1 MPVVIVVGAQWGDEG
16 KGKIVDYL
24 TKKADIVARFQG
36 GHNAGHTVVIKN
48 AKYILHLIPSGI
60 LHKNTVCIIG
70 NGVVVEPAALIEE
83 IDGLRDKGITVS
95 SNLLISKN
103 AHLIMP
109 YHIAIDKAS
118 EQSKG
123 RKSIGTTGRG
133 IGPTYVD
140 KMARSGIRV
149 GELLTPDLFKE
160 KLQANVKQ
168 ANILLKNLYDLK
180 GFSPKKIF
188 DEYMEYAKKLGR
200 HIADTDLI
208 INKAISEKK
217 NVLLEGAQG
226 TLLDIDHGTYPFVTS
241 SSAVAGG
248 ACIGLGIGPT
258 KISKV
263 LGIVKAYTTRV
274 GSGPFPTELNDQT
287 GEMIREKG
295 GEFGSTTGRARRCG
309 WLDTVILKHSAMING
324 LTGVAITKLD
334 ILDGFH
340 KIKIC
345 TAYKYKGKQIN
356 DMPKELSIFEKCVP
370 IYEEM
375 EGWQESTLGVS
386 DLRKLPSQARAY
398 IKRIEELTGVKADI
412 ISTGQKRDELINIRE
427 LF

>member
-83 IDGLRDKGITVS
+83 MEGLRDKGITVS
-95 SNLLISKN
+95 GNLLISKN

-149 GELLTPDLFKE
+149 GELLIPDLFME

-168 ANILLKNLYDLK
+168 ANILLKNLYNLK

-258 KISKV
+258 RISKV

-274 GSGPFPTELNDQT
+274 GSGPFPTELTDEA
-287 GEMIREKG
+287 GEWLATTG
-295 GEFGSTTGRARRCG
+295 GELGG
-309 WLDTVILKHSAMING
+309 DT
-324 LTGVAITKLD
+324 
-334 ILDGFH
+334 
-340 KIKIC
+340 
-345 TAYKYKGKQIN
+345 
-356 DMPKELSIFEKCVP
+356 
-370 IYEEM
+370 
-375 EGWQESTLGVS
+375 
-386 DLRKLPSQARAY
+386 
-398 IKRIEELTGVKADI
+398 
-412 ISTGQKRDELINIRE
+412 
-427 LF
+427 